1 MSKMKALL
9 SGKGM
14 SGVREAA
21 HPVAQRRGAPRSG
34 HPSMST
40 AVASSPRTNRGDR
53 ITPALATVEEV
64 QLLMCGDE
72 IKVVS
77 VRVPTN
83 GQVAMIDGLRFVIS
97 ETTFHG
103 AVMNG
108 GVSDDLYIEALSERL
123 EEILGFG
130 ITRNLNQRRDFY
142 DQTYELGDN
151 YGHVGFGGKRQNS
164 TMLVALYGA
173 GTLAAKPGWE
183 ARMHEFLSTAKA
195 PTITR
200 VDLAHDWFAGE
211 VTVDQFDQMHTDG
224 LFTNSS
230 QTPQCQYAGDWKNPN
245 GKGRT
250 FYVGSRKAGLVFR
263 GYEKGMEQ
271 GDESSPWVRGE
282 VEISNKSRFIPLD
295 VLLDP
300 SGYYVG
306 AYRKAFSVLPL
317 KVTPKRVEVKRKTAS
332 INIDASLKN
341 IHRQFGKYAFVLA
354 ALLGPDEFLRRI
366 TNTSGAWPQ
375 RLKVPDHE
383 LCETPIHRRE
393 KAKPHNE
400 FALDATDMCGAVG
413 DVS

>member
-1 MSKMKALL
+1 MGVFKQVA
-9 SGKGM
+9 SGEVAGAARG
-14 SGVREAA
+14 SRREERDAG
-21 HPVAQRRGAPRSG
+21 GAE

-40 AVASSPRTNRGDR
+40 AVAKAPRTNRGDR

-83 GQVAMIDGLRFVIS
+83 GQVAMIDGIRFVIS

-354 ALLGPDEFLRRI
+354 ALLGPEEFLRRI

-393 KAKPHNE
+393 KTKRYNE
-400 FALDATDMCGAVG
+400 FALDATDMGGAVG
-413 DVS
+413 HVF

>member
-1 MSKMKALL
+1 MGAFNLMA
-9 SGKGM
+9 SGEGR
-14 SGVREAA
+14 GDARGPRRQE
-21 HPVAQRRGAPRSG
+21 RGAGGAP
-34 HPSMST
+34 HPSMSDGSAKT
-40 AVASSPRTNRGDR
+40 PRTNRGDR
-53 ITPALATVEEV
+53 VTPALATVEAV

-83 GQVAMIDGLRFVIS
+83 GQVAMIDGIRFVIS

-151 YGHVGFGGKRQNS
+151 YGHVGFGGARQNS
-164 TMLVALYGA
+164 TMLIAIYGA

-183 ARMHEFLSTAKA
+183 ARLHDFLSTAKA

-200 VDLAHDWFAGE
+200 VDLAHDWFGGE
-211 VTVDQFDQMHTDG
+211 VTVDQFDQMHTAG

-230 QTPQCQYAGDWKNPN
+230 VTPQCQYAGDWKNPN

-306 AYRKAFSVLPL
+306 AYRKVFSLLPL
-317 KVTPKRVEVKRKTAS
+317 PVSPKRVEVKRKTAS
-332 INIDASLKN
+332 INVDASLKN
-341 IHRQFGKYAFVLA
+341 IHRQFGKYAFVLS
-354 ALLGPDEFLRRI
+354 ALLGPEEFLRRI

-393 KAKPHNE
+393 KTKRYNE
-400 FALDATDMCGAVG
+400 FALDATDMGGAVG
-413 DVS
+413 HVF